1 MRKTYVRDRPCQ
13 LVDGRWTIGRGAHR
27 WQLRALVPAGTQ
39 ARLGPRSGSYAEG
52 VFRIL
57 AILFLVVPILEIW
70 VLIQAAEV
78 VGGVNAIALMV
89 LISAAAAFLVRRGA
103 RLAHA
108 LPAACQRG
116 ELPTKELLDG
126 LLVAMAGALML
137 TPGFVTDAV
146 GLLCLLPPSR
156 AIIRTVLIARFG
168 SRMTVTGPGFGGASG
183 AGFGG
188 PGFPG
193 GEVPGDIID
202 VGDADYDRPEDP
214 PELER

>member
-1 MRKTYVRDRPCQ
+1 MST
-13 LVDGRWTIGRGAHR
+13 DGGRSAGELIVGSLERWF
-27 WQLRALVPAGTQ
+27 P
-39 ARLGPRSGSYAEG
+39 LGPRRVWDPRSGPYAEG
-52 VFRIL
+52 VFRVL

-70 VLIQAAEV
+70 VLIRAAEV
-78 VGGVNAIALMV
+78 VGGLNAIALMI
-89 LISAAAAFLVRRGA
+89 LISAAAAFLVRREGLGLLMRFQDRVNA
-103 RLAHA
+103 
-108 LPAACQRG
+108 G

-168 SRMTVTGPGFGGASG
+168 SRMTVTGPGFGGAPG

-193 GEVPGDIID
+193 GEAPGDIID

>member
-1 MRKTYVRDRPCQ
+1 M
-13 LVDGRWTIGRGAHR
+13 
-27 WQLRALVPAGTQ
+27 
-39 ARLGPRSGSYAEG
+39 
-52 VFRIL
+52 FRIL

-78 VGGVNAIALMV
+78 VGGVNAIALMI
-89 LISAAAAFLVRRGA
+89 LISAAAAFLVRREGLGLLM
-103 RLAHA
+103 RFQ
-108 LPAACQRG
+108 QRVNAG

-146 GLLCLLPPSR
+146 GLLCLLRPSR

-168 SRMTVTGPGFGGASG
+168 SRMMVTGPGFGGAPG

-202 VGDADYDRPEDP
+202 VGDAVYDRPEDP